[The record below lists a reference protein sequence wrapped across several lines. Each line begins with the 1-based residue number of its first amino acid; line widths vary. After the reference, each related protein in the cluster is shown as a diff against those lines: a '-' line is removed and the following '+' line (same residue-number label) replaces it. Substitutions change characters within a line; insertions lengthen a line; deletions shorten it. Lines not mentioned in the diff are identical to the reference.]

1 MNLAGGQESASNLQA
16 RAAARAPGALPV
28 FLAALGP
35 MVTVPA
41 IRRLI
46 IDQHGGSPASV
57 HVFVAVGMIGAAL
70 GAPMIASRV
79 DSRGEHVRTAA
90 LLASI
95 DALIE
100 FSASCGIPTSL
111 LFLLRPLHG
120 MASMGLLALLF
131 AQFRRS
137 GGSVVAYAGSAMIA
151 ALALGPAVGG
161 ILSKLGPGVPFRA
174 AAAISVVLAVILS
187 ARAGFAA
194 PSSEAA
200 RPTTALADPCRSMR
214 EIARPIAAPLLVAA
228 SQRFAIGGLVA
239 AFAVQARTVH
249 GLSDARVGACF
260 STLLVVFAVA
270 LVILGRTR
278 DARKQTTLIPLGAVL
293 FGAAFVGLAFAPR
306 SLLMAAL
313 AAAGIG
319 AAMVY
324 APCLAL
330 VSAAAADRTRAT
342 SMALLHAA
350 GALGMIVGP
359 LVAAGLDLAMCDF
372 STAARCAAFMAL
384 AGPAHAVTAVVL
396 SSRLRAL
403 ADAFSKQDASQ
414 HIGTS

>member
-1 MNLAGGQESASNLQA
+1 VNLVGGRDAVASLGA
-16 RAAARAPGALPV
+16 RAAARAPGALTV
-28 FLAALGP
+28 FFAALGP

-41 IRRLI
+41 IRRLVI
-46 IDQHGGSPASV
+46 EQHGGSSASV
-57 HVFVAVGMIGAAL
+57 HLFVAVGMMGAAV
-70 GAPMIASRV
+70 GAPMIAARV
-79 DSRGEHVRTAA
+79 DARGDHLRTAA
-90 LLASI
+90 GLASI

-100 FSASCGIPTSL
+100 LSTSCAIPTSL
-111 LFLLRPLHG
+111 LFVLRPLHG

-137 GGSVVAYAGSAMIA
+137 GGSLVAHAGSAMIA
-151 ALALGPAVGG
+151 ALALGPALGG

-174 AAAISVVLAVILS
+174 AAGISALLAVILCARTGFGAS
-187 ARAGFAA
+187 APRLARSDPGSAGHGG
-194 PSSEAA
+194 
-200 RPTTALADPCRSMR
+200 SMR
-214 EIARPIAAPLLVAA
+214 ETARPIAAPLLVAA

-278 DARKQTTLIPLGAVL
+278 DARKQTTLVPLGAAL
-293 FGAAFVGLAFAPR
+293 FGAAFVALAFAPR

-313 AAAGIG
+313 AAAGLG

-330 VSAAAADRTRAT
+330 VSGASADRTRAT

-350 GALGMIVGP
+350 GALGMIAGP
-359 LVAAGLDLAMCDF
+359 LVAAALDLAMRGF
-372 STAARCAAFMAL
+372 STAERCAAFMAL
-384 AGPAHAVTAVVL
+384 AGAAHALTAVVL
-396 SSRLRAL
+396 SPRLRAL
-403 ADAFSKQDASQ
+403 ADSFSKHEASHHQ
-414 HIGTS
+414 GTS